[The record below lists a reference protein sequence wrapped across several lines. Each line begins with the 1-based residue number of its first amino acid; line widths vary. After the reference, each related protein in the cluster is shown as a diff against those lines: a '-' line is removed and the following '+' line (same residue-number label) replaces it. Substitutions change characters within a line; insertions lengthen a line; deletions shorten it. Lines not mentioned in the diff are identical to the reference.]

1 MDKEFYNIHEAK
13 THFSKLV
20 AKAMAGEE
28 VIIAKNG
35 VPQLR
40 LQQVKKN
47 KKTKKWENGFL
58 KGKIKIH
65 DNFDD
70 PWPDDIAEAFGMK

>member
-20 AKAMAGEE
+20 AKALRGEK

-35 VPQLR
+35 VPSLQLQS
-40 LQQVKKN
+40 LSSPPKKH
-47 KKTKKWENGFL
+47 WRSGFL
-58 KGKIKIH
+58 AGQIKIH

-70 PWPDDIAEAFGMK
+70 PLPDDIAEALGMK